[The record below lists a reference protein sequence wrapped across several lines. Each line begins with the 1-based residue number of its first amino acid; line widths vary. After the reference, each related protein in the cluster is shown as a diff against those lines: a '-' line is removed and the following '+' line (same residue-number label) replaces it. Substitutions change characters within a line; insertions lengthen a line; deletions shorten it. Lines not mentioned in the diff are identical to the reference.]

1 MFRILLLFFLFI
13 STSHASDFCVADL
26 KGVKS
31 PSGYPCKSHVT
42 VDDFVFSG
50 FKAGNTSN
58 VFKAAL
64 TPAFVDEFPGVNG
77 LGFSAARLDLDVGGI
92 IPMHSHPGG
101 SELLIMVSGH
111 ITAGFIASDNSVFLK
126 TLSKG
131 DLMIFPQGLLHFQL
145 NAGNTKATAIFAYS
159 STNPGAQL
167 LDLALFGNNLDS
179 MLVQKSTFLDLAQV
193 KKLKGAFGG
202 SY

>member
-1 MFRILLLFFLFI
+1 MFRILLLFSLFL
-13 STSHASDFCVADL
+13 STSHASDLCVADL
-26 KGVKS
+26 KGIKN
-31 PSGYPCKSHVT
+31 PAGYPCKSKVT
-42 VDDFVFSG
+42 VNDFVFSG

-92 IPMHSHPGG
+92 IPMHSHPSG

-145 NAGNTKATAIFAYS
+145 NSGNRKATAFFTYS

-179 MLVQKSTFLDLAQV
+179 ILVQKSTFLDPAQV

>member
-1 MFRILLLFFLFI
+1 MFRILLLLSLFI

-26 KGVKS
+26 KGVKN
-31 PSGYPCKSHVT
+31 PAGYPCKSHVT

-50 FKAGNTSN
+50 FRAGNTSN
-58 VFKAAL
+58 AFKASL

-92 IPMHSHPGG
+92 IPMHSHPSG

-111 ITAGFIASDNSVFLK
+111 ITAGFIATDNSVFVK

-145 NAGNTKATAIFAYS
+145 NSGNRKATAFFSYS

-179 MLVQKSTFLDLAQV
+179 VLVQKSTLLDPEQV